1 MNGETGPT
9 ALWAFGVVVTLGL
22 AGPLGYLIMTF
33 ISGNKHMHRHAN
45 SSAPLSV
52 PKQHRSYEAVWR
64 QGFRDSAILTSL
76 SEPVVREKIAN
87 YSRDEFNAYYD
98 GVSAGIAEDQQRTAR
113 YKARSQELLRL
124 KSFDA
129 EYRHALENEI

>member
-52 PKQHRSYEAVWR
+52 PKQHRSYESFWR
-64 QGFRDSAILTSL
+64 QGFRDSATLTSL
-76 SEPVVREKIAN
+76 SEPVMRKKIAD

-98 GVSAGIAEDQQRTAR
+98 GVSAGIAEDQQRTTR

-124 KSFDA
+124 KSLDA
-129 EYRHALENEI
+129 EYHRALENEI